1 MTYFTRGSQVFHSAD
16 GVVDVELFLMVH
28 RRASTNPTTEQ
39 QAEVLAELL
48 NSLPGARPEPRSLQ

>member
-16 GVVDVELFLMVH
+16 GVDDAELFLTVH
-28 RRASTNPTTEQ
+28 RRASTNLTTEQ

-48 NSLPGARPEPRSLQ
+48 NSLPGARLPKRSVQ